1 MPDHFQVVHQ
11 DGGCRARTGRLT
23 TPHGEIQTPIF
34 MPVGTNASVKAMRPE
49 DLTDA
54 GAQIILANTY
64 HLYLRPGHRLVE
76 ELGGLHRFM
85 SWDRP
90 ILTDS
95 GGFQVYSLTE
105 LRKITEEGVKFRSHI
120 DGSMHLLSPELSIK
134 VQEALGADIIM
145 CFDECPPAD
154 AGREY
159 VERSLAMTTRW
170 AQRSK
175 DAHTRRD
182 QLLFGIVQGGRFSD
196 LRQRSLQE
204 LQGIG
209 FDGYALGGL
218 SVGEEKP
225 VMHEVMDAC
234 SDLLPADYPRYIMGI
249 GTPED
254 LVEAVWRG
262 YDMFDCVMP
271 TRNARNGM
279 LFTSQ
284 GRVNIKRKQYEQD
297 QGPLDPACSC
307 YVCRNYSRAYLR
319 HLFRSGEILASM
331 LNTHHNIAWYLSLMG
346 RIREAIRQD
355 QFEAFRKEFYHQ
367 QHTTAENNKEEYN
380 V

>member
-1 MPDHFQVVHQ
+1 VVVPDHFQVLHQ
-11 DGGCRARTGRLT
+11 DNGCRARAGRLT

-49 DLTDA
+49 NLKDA

-76 ELGGLHRFM
+76 KMGGLHRFM

-120 DGSMHLLSPELSIK
+120 DGSMHLLTPELSIK
-134 VQEALGADIIM
+134 VQESLGADVIM
-145 CFDECPPAD
+145 CFDECPPAAAD
-154 AGREY
+154 RDY

-170 AQRSK
+170 ARRCK
-175 DAHTRRD
+175 DAHTRQD

-196 LRQRSLQE
+196 LRQRSLHE
-204 LQGIG
+204 LQEIG

-218 SVGEEKP
+218 SVGEEKQ

-234 SDLLPADYPRYIMGI
+234 SEQLPADHPRYIMGI

-284 GRVNIKRKQYEQD
+284 GRVNIKRKQYEED
-297 QGPLDPACSC
+297 QGPLDPTCDC
-307 YVCRNYSRAYLR
+307 YVCKNYSRAYLR
-319 HLFRSGEILASM
+319 HLFRTGEILASM
-331 LNTHHNIAWYLSLMG
+331 LNTHHNIAWYLSLMA
-346 RIREAIRQD
+346 RMREAIKQD
-355 QFEAFRKEFYHQ
+355 QFELFRKEFYHSQ
-367 QHTTAENNKEEYN
+367 QITAENTKEE
-380 V
+380 

>member
-1 MPDHFQVVHQ
+1 VAVPDHFQVLHQ
-11 DGGCRARTGRLT
+11 DNGCRARTGRLT

-49 DLTDA
+49 NLKDA

-76 ELGGLHRFM
+76 KMGGLHRFM
-85 SWDRP
+85 NWDRP

-105 LRKITEEGVKFRSHI
+105 LRKIIEEGVTFRSHI
-120 DGSMHLLSPELSIK
+120 DGSMHLLTPELSIK
-134 VQEALGADIIM
+134 VQESLGADVIM
-145 CFDECPPAD
+145 CFDECPPAE
-154 AGREY
+154 ANREY

-170 AQRSK
+170 ARRCKDSHGRS
-175 DAHTRRD
+175 D

-196 LRQRSLQE
+196 LRRRSLEE
-204 LQGIG
+204 LQEIG

-218 SVGEEKP
+218 SVGEKKP

-234 SDLLPADYPRYIMGI
+234 SEHLPSDHPRYIMGI

-284 GRVNIKRKQYEQD
+284 GRLNIKRKQYEED
-297 QGPLDPACSC
+297 QGPLDPTCDC
-307 YVCRNYSRAYLR
+307 YVCQNYSRAYLR
-319 HLFRSGEILASM
+319 HLFRTGEILASM
-331 LNTHHNIAWYLSLMG
+331 LNTHHNIAWYLNLMAQ
-346 RIREAIRQD
+346 IREAISQNI
-355 QFEAFRKEFYHQ
+355 FEAFRREFYRSQ
-367 QHTTAENNKEEYN
+367 QLLSEKNKEE
-380 V
+380 

>member
-1 MPDHFQVVHQ
+1 MPDHFRLLHQ
-11 DGGCRARTGRLT
+11 DTGCRARTGTIT
-23 TPHGEIQTPIF
+23 TSHGEIQTPIF
-34 MPVGTNASVKAMRPE
+34 MPVGTSASVKAMRPE
-49 DLTDA
+49 NLKDA
-54 GAQIILANTY
+54 GAQIILSNTY

-76 ELGGLHRFM
+76 QMGGLHKFM
-85 SWDRP
+85 AWDRP

-105 LRKITEEGVKFRSHI
+105 LRKITEEGATFRSHI
-120 DGSMHLLSPELSIK
+120 DGSLHLLTPELSIK
-134 VQEALGADIIM
+134 IQESLGADIIM

-154 AGREY
+154 ADREY

-170 AQRSK
+170 ARRCK
-175 DAHTRRD
+175 EAHARAD
-182 QLLFGIVQGGRFSD
+182 QLLFGIVQGGRFAD

-204 LQGIG
+204 LQEIG

-218 SVGEEKP
+218 SVGETKP

-234 SDLLPADYPRYIMGI
+234 SDLLPADHPRYIMGI

-279 LFTSQ
+279 LFTNQ
-284 GRVNIKRKQYEQD
+284 GRLNIKRKQYEDD
-297 QGPLDPACSC
+297 QGPIDPTCDC
-307 YVCRNYSRAYLR
+307 YVCRTYSRAYLR
-319 HLFRSGEILASM
+319 HLFRSGEILSSM
-331 LNTHHNIAWYLSLMG
+331 LNTHHNIAWYLNLMS
-346 RIREAIRQD
+346 RMREAITQD
-355 QFEAFRKEFYHQ
+355 RFEAFRKEFYHQ
-367 QHTTAENNKEEYN
+367 QQPETENNKEE
-380 V
+380 

>member
-1 MPDHFQVVHQ
+1 MPDHFRLLHQ
-11 DGGCRARTGRLT
+11 DAGCRARTGRIT

-34 MPVGTNASVKAMRPE
+34 MPVGTSASVKAMRPE
-49 DLTDA
+49 NLKDA
-54 GAQIILANTY
+54 GAQIILSNTY

-76 ELGGLHRFM
+76 QMGGLHKFM
-85 SWDRP
+85 AWDRP

-120 DGSMHLLSPELSIK
+120 DGSMHLLTPELSIK
-134 VQEALGADIIM
+134 IQESLGADIIM
-145 CFDECPPAD
+145 CFDECPPAEAD
-154 AGREY
+154 REY

-170 AQRSK
+170 AQRCK
-175 DAHTRRD
+175 DAHSRTD
-182 QLLFGIVQGGRFSD
+182 QLLFGIVQGGRFTD

-204 LQGIG
+204 LQEIG

-218 SVGEEKP
+218 SVGETKP

-234 SDLLPADYPRYIMGI
+234 SDLLPVDHPRYIMGI
-249 GTPED
+249 GTPKD

-271 TRNARNGM
+271 SRNARNGM

-284 GRVNIKRKQYEQD
+284 GRVNIKRKQYEDD
-297 QGPLDPACSC
+297 QGPIDPTCDC
-307 YVCRNYSRAYLR
+307 YVCRTYSRSYLR
-319 HLFRSGEILASM
+319 HLFRSGEILSSM
-331 LNTHHNIAWYLSLMG
+331 LNTHHNIAWYLNLMV
-346 RIREAIRQD
+346 RMREAITQNR
-355 QFEAFRKEFYHQ
+355 FEAFRKEFYTTQ
-367 QHTTAENNKEEYN
+367 QSETENHKEE
-380 V
+380 

>member
-1 MPDHFQVVHQ
+1 MSAHFQVLHQ
-11 DGGCRARTGRLT
+11 DSGCRARTGRLET
-23 TPHGEIQTPIF
+23 AHGPISTPIF
-34 MPVGTNASVKAMRPE
+34 MPVGTNATVKAMRPE
-49 DLTDA
+49 NLQEV

-64 HLYLRPGHRLVE
+64 HLYLRPGHRLVKQ
-76 ELGGLHRFM
+76 LGGLHRFM
-85 SWDRP
+85 AWDGP

-105 LRKITEEGVKFRSHI
+105 LRKITEEGVTFRSHI
-120 DGSMHLLSPELSIK
+120 DGSPHLLTPELSIGI
-134 VQEALGADIIM
+134 QEALGADIIM
-145 CFDECPPAD
+145 CFDECPPAE
-154 AGREY
+154 AERGY

-170 AQRSK
+170 ARRCK
-175 DAHTRRD
+175 EAHCRTD
-182 QLLFGIVQGGRFSD
+182 QQLFGIVQGGRFSD

-204 LQGIG
+204 LQEIG

-234 SDLLPADYPRYIMGI
+234 SPLLPSDHPRYIMGI

-284 GRVNIKRKQYEQD
+284 GRVNIKRKQYEDD
-297 QGPLDPACSC
+297 QGPLDPDCSC
-307 YVCRNYSRAYLR
+307 YVCRTYSRAYLR
-319 HLFRSGEILASM
+319 HLFRSGEILSSM
-331 LNTHHNIAWYLSLMG
+331 LNTHHNIAWYLNLMD
-346 RIREAIRQD
+346 RIRTAIAQD
-355 QFEAFRKEFYHQ
+355 SFEAFRKEFYHHQ
-367 QHTTAENNKEEYN
+367 QSEVETKGG
-380 V
+380 VDQ